1 MLEVG
6 MRFYLGRGTVKN
18 TLARTFLGCLAIAAV
33 ITLSPHDSKAAPLDG
48 ITIVRF
54 SDDKFAGGFLSL
66 IAADDPAA
74 MQKDTLTG
82 MIYLVTFVSSR
93 GSYGAVVSD
102 RPGYYGGCTSLAI
115 PGSYTGTTITF
126 GMDASAVVRKQR
138 LETYCP
144 TFTLRLED
152 AATVRV
158 TAGNQLSSQ
167 MNIVARIPLR
177 AVDFES
183 AHFVKHDLKGVRL
196 GPVKNRG
203 ELNPLRAAGYGLR
216 YKGFRR
222 QVKASSGQANN
233 ILGHAAAA
241 EMTGWP
247 WDVLYY
253 AQFTEKFPSYS
264 TFAAFND
271 AVVEKYGEPSSR
283 HGAYM
288 LWIYDLEGQKI
299 SLSQTPNACQSTLDL
314 WVKYDQLRR
323 AHGMDWRIDKG
334 HDLSPWGCSLIMEIN
349 GNQQSGGV
357 SGYRVQALSGYA
369 MALNYFSQQV
379 EKTEELKKK
388 IEALQSSK
396 PKF

>member
-1 MLEVG
+1 
-6 MRFYLGRGTVKN
+6 MRFDARARRTRRNIGQALLVYA
-18 TLARTFLGCLAIAAV
+18 TLMMALTAPEVRAA
-33 ITLSPHDSKAAPLDG
+33 ALDG
-48 ITIVRF
+48 ITIIKF
-54 SDDKFAGGFLSL
+54 SDEAVTHA
-66 IAADDPAA
+66 IA
-74 MQKDTLTG
+74 QG
-82 MIYLVTFVSSR
+82 SHLVTFISAR
-93 GSYGAVVSD
+93 GSYAAVVSD
-102 RPGYYGGCTSLAI
+102 WGSQYAGCTSLAV
-115 PGSYTGTTITF
+115 PGSYTGTSITF
-126 GMDASAVVRKQR
+126 GMDADLVVRKQR

-144 TFTLRLED
+144 TFTLRLAD

-158 TAGNQLSSQ
+158 TAGNQLSGQ
-167 MNIVARIPLR
+167 MNIVARVPLH

-183 AHFVKHDLKGVRL
+183 AQFVKHDLKGVRL

-222 QVKASSGQANN
+222 QVGTAGRQANN
-233 ILGHAAAA
+233 VLGHAAAA
-241 EMTGWP
+241 EVTGWP
-247 WDVLYY
+247 WDALYY
-253 AQFTEKFPSYS
+253 AQFFEKFPTHS

-288 LWIYDLEGQKI
+288 LWTYDLEGQKI
-299 SLSQTPNACQSTLDL
+299 SLNQTSHACQTTLDF

-369 MALNYFSQQV
+369 MALNHFSQQIA
-379 EKTEELKKK
+379 KTEELKKK
-388 IEALQSSK
+388 IQALQNSK

>member
-1 MLEVG
+1 
-6 MRFYLGRGTVKN
+6 MRLDVWLKRTPNVLGQ
-18 TLARTFLGCLAIAAV
+18 AFLVFVALAIVMAMRPSELRAA
-33 ITLSPHDSKAAPLDG
+33 ALDG
-48 ITIVRF
+48 ITIIKF
-54 SDDKFAGGFLSL
+54 SAEPVTHG
-66 IAADDPAA
+66 IAE
-74 MQKDTLTG
+74 G
-82 MIYLVTFVSSR
+82 SHLVTFISAS
-93 GSYGAVVSD
+93 GSYAAVVSD
-102 RPGYYGGCTSLAI
+102 WGSQYAGCTSLAV
-115 PGSYTGTTITF
+115 PGSYTGTSITF
-126 GMDASAVVRKQR
+126 GMDADAVVRKQR

-158 TAGNQLSSQ
+158 TAGNQLSGQ
-167 MNIVARIPLR
+167 MKIVARIPLR
-177 AVDFES
+177 AVDFQS
-183 AHFVKHDLKGVRL
+183 AHFVKHDLKEVRL
-196 GPVKNRG
+196 GPVTNRG
-203 ELNPLRAAGYGLR
+203 ELGPLRARGYGLR

-222 QVKASSGQANN
+222 QIATSGRQASNV
-233 ILGHAAAA
+233 LGHAAAA
-241 EMTGWP
+241 EVTGWP

-253 AQFTEKFPSYS
+253 AQFFEKFPTHS

-288 LWIYDLEGQKI
+288 LWIYDLDGQKI
-299 SLSQTPNACQSTLDL
+299 SLSQTSNACPTTLDF

-334 HDLSPWGCSLIMEIN
+334 HDLSPWGCSLFMEIN
-349 GNQQSGGV
+349 GNQESGGV

-369 MALNYFSQQV
+369 MALNHFSQQV

-388 IEALQSSK
+388 IQALQNSK

>member
-1 MLEVG
+1 
-6 MRFYLGRGTVKN
+6 MRFHLGEGTVQS
-18 TLARTFLGCLAIAAV
+18 TLAPTFLGCLAIAAA
-33 ITLSPHDSKAAPLDG
+33 IALGLHEAKAAALDG
-48 ITIVRF
+48 ITVIKF
-54 SDDKFAGGFLSL
+54 SDEPVTLA
-66 IAADDPAA
+66 IA
-74 MQKDTLTG
+74 QG
-82 MIYLVTFVSSR
+82 SHLVTFISAR
-93 GSYGAVVSD
+93 GSYAAVVSD
-102 RPGYYGGCTSLAI
+102 WGAQYSGCTSLAV
-115 PGSYTGTTITF
+115 PGSYTGTSIMF
-126 GMDASAVVRKQR
+126 GMDADVVVRKQR

-152 AATVRV
+152 AARVRV

-167 MNIVARIPLR
+167 MRIVARIPLR

-203 ELNPLRAAGYGLR
+203 ELGPLRAPGYGLR

-222 QVKASSGQANN
+222 QVAMAGPHANN
-233 ILGHAAAA
+233 VLGHAAAA

-253 AQFTEKFPSYS
+253 AQFVEKFPTYS

-283 HGAYM
+283 HGAYV

-299 SLSQTPNACQSTLDL
+299 SLSQASNACQATLEF

-323 AHGMDWRIDKG
+323 AQGMDWRIDKG

-349 GNQQSGGV
+349 GNQESGGV

-369 MALNYFSQQV
+369 MALNHFSQQI

-388 IEALQSSK
+388 IQALQNSK